1 MFVELWFD
9 VRSSPA
15 VNAERLV
22 VGACRRALG
31 TERSVL
37 HEDARLLVVRPV
49 EGRVGVAVASLFF
62 HSDLLISLILSRVIA
77 MLNTLFILN
86 WALRLV
92 SLRCRFSRMLGWGF
106 FLSSLSPSMNTA
118 RG

>member
-9 VRSSPA
+9 VRRGSA
-15 VNAERLV
+15 VNAERFV
-22 VGACRRALG
+22 VCACRRALG

-92 SLRCRFSRMLGWGF
+92 SLRLRFSRRLGLGF
-106 FLSSLSPSMNTA
+106 GLSGKSPSMNT
-118 RG
+118 GLG